1 MTLMTKMPYLNILLL
16 LSAICY
22 HSKCHT
28 GRTCVYDPV
37 TEDNW
42 KVDIRTHRLFDT
54 IEGVI
59 KVKEVPVCKSEV
71 DCVDCEMWEFL

>member
-1 MTLMTKMPYLNILLL
+1 M
-16 LSAICY
+16 
-22 HSKCHT
+22 
-28 GRTCVYDPV
+28 YDPV

-59 KVKEVPVCKSEV
+59 KVKEVPSCKAEV
-71 DCVDCEMWEFL
+71 DCKDCELWEYK